1 MGAVG
6 LETRRTGMEAFLLIL
21 HEHLSI
27 EVFNQFWK
35 GQGAMGAGL
44 SSAGEHPTPLGL
56 IPKQSSNLLVAL
68 GFTLASRGAEGA
80 WRHPLGL
87 IGGAFENWI
96 VEILLKDDLSIFPVD
111 G

>member
-1 MGAVG
+1 
-6 LETRRTGMEAFLLIL
+6 MEALLLIL
-21 HEHLSI
+21 QEQLSI
-27 EVFNQFWK
+27 EAFNQVWK
-35 GQGAMGAGL
+35 GQAAMGAGL
-44 SSAGEHPTPLGL
+44 ASAGEHPTSLGL
-56 IPKQSSNLLVAL
+56 IPEQRSNLLVAF

-96 VEILLKDDLSIFPVD
+96 VEILLEDELSVFPVD

>member
-1 MGAVG
+1 
-6 LETRRTGMEAFLLIL
+6 MEAFLLVVQ
-21 HEHLSI
+21 EHLSI
-27 EVFNQFWK
+27 QAFNQFWK

-44 SSAGEHPTPLGL
+44 APAGEHPTPLGL
-56 IPKQSSNLLVAL
+56 TPKQSSNLLIAF

-87 IGGAFENWI
+87 IGCALENWI
-96 VEILLKDDLSIFPVD
+96 VEILLEDELSVFPVD